1 MTCPVSSVGFWSGLL
16 PRFLEEGT
24 HYLILTECS
33 AQPHCGSDPE
43 AFKYIFFQK
52 QLFSAPCGL
61 DRLFSYQFTE
71 TPLKKTVVSLPQGLL
86 SGKGKLISCWAEKI
100 PGPGRTTTGSK
111 AASSLIRMVMLKSMN
126 IKTHSRVFC
135 CLENDIYWTSDCS
148 LNCTPLGLYLPLL
161 NQFLGELMYFIAFH
175 GRFVLYKLNY
185 LLITLKT

>member
-1 MTCPVSSVGFWSGLL
+1 MPCQQCWILVWSAPQVFGRGDPLPNTHWVQCLASLWIWSRSFQIHFFFFKSS
-16 PRFLEEGT
+16 
-24 HYLILTECS
+24 
-33 AQPHCGSDPE
+33 
-43 AFKYIFFQK
+43 
-52 QLFSAPCGL
+52 FSAPYGL